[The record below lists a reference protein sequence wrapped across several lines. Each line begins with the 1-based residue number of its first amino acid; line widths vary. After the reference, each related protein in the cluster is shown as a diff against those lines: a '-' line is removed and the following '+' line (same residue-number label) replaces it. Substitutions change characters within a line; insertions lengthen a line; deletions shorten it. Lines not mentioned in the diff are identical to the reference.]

1 MHFFKFQIFLYS
13 RLKKYTFEI
22 RGIIK
27 MAFDASKYTTNAKP
41 LPVLLLL
48 DVSGSMDGSNIAEL
62 NKAVSIMINEFKKTV
77 AKEINIVMS
86 VITFSNGANIHI
98 PMTPVENIVWHN
110 LSAGGG
116 TNLSA
121 ALYQAKSLI
130 EDRNVVPSRAYRP
143 AVILVSDGYP
153 NYNWE
158 KSMKEFIETGRSSKC
173 DRMAMLIGES
183 GAASVMNEFLK
194 GSGNPLFF
202 ARDANDISKFFKF
215 VTMTTTTRTLSQAPN
230 TVVAMPTFDKENM
243 LGETVVPNASK
254 SVQAYSGPAATVAAD
269 SDSEDDDE

>member
-1 MHFFKFQIFLYS
+1 
-13 RLKKYTFEI
+13 
-22 RGIIK
+22 
-27 MAFDASKYTTNAKP
+27 MAFDASEYTTNAKP

-48 DVSGSMDGSNIAEL
+48 DVSGSMYGSNIAEL

-98 PMTPVENIVWHN
+98 PMTPVENIVWHD
-110 LSAGGG
+110 LSASGG
-116 TNLSA
+116 TDLAA
-121 ALYQAKSLI
+121 ALRQAKSLI
-130 EDRNVVPSRAYRP
+130 EDRNVVPSRAYIP

-153 NYNWE
+153 NDYWE
-158 KSMKEFIETGRSSKC
+158 QSMKEFIETGRSSKC

-202 ARDANDISKFFKF
+202 ARDANDISKFFKL
-215 VTMTTTTRTLSQAPN
+215 VTITMTKGEKIQAPD
-230 TVVAMPTFDKENM
+230 TKVQMPTYDKENM
-243 LGETVVPNASK
+243 LGETVVPNASN
-254 SVQAYSGPAATVAAD
+254 SVQAYSGPAATVVAD
-269 SDSEDDDE
+269 SDSEDDNE